1 MLLDKTISD
10 LAKGLRKKEFSS
22 VDLVEECY
30 RVIGE
35 FNSEINAF
43 TTVVDK
49 SAALK
54 NARQKD
60 AERTNSSSP
69 LQGLPFIIKD
79 SYNTK
84 GILTSAAS
92 HVLNGHISQYNA
104 TVYQKLL
111 DAGARNWNTNY

>member
-60 AERTNSSSP
+60 AERTNSSSIEPNPNCLTALIPSIVVP
-69 LQGLPFIIKD
+69 LLATQGMPAVPKSNSFMGIKEED
-79 SYNTK
+79 TFQCHK
-84 GILTSAAS
+84 PM
-92 HVLNGHISQYNA
+92 Q
-104 TVYQKLL
+104 
-111 DAGARNWNTNY
+111 W